1 MSSYVIVFFDRS
13 LLLCSVV
20 RFVRCFTFFVER
32 CYIMFYRDP
41 AQVTDAGL
49 QALSVEEVDSG
60 FENWFNQRTLDL
72 HS

>member
-1 MSSYVIVFFDRS
+1 
-13 LLLCSVV
+13 
-20 RFVRCFTFFVER
+20 
-32 CYIMFYRDP
+32 MFYRDP

-49 QALSVEEVDSG
+49 QALSVEEVDRG